1 MEGDKS
7 VATRT
12 MSMCDYLSASISLA
26 GGGAAAAE
34 NSPITQLLNYLRSH
48 VEDTHDLEHLVFRT
62 SSLGNIAFHDQEVE
76 VVVDALL
83 ASNISPKTL
92 GFINSNITDSGVNS
106 IANFLNDPSSALEE
120 LDLTGNNITGRG
132 MEALAE
138 ALGGSITAKRVALGW
153 NPLGARGGYA
163 LAALLQRSLSL
174 EALAAPRCDL
184 GVDATVALLE
194 VLAGNGGLV
203 ELDLG
208 DPARPAHATGL
219 TDHLARLLGRNK
231 TLQVL
236 RLSKW
241 RMRDEGAGLL
251 SGAIL
256 EAPYIQGL
264 HLSCNEIGITGAESL
279 SSLLVKT
286 SCLTEL
292 DLSNNRVGDAGA
304 RAFGL
309 ALQQNSS
316 LKTLNVK
323 FNSINDGGL
332 ADLARGV
339 AQNSSLQKLLLWGN
353 NFGQECAEEFDDLM
367 KGRFQYLEVKVDIH
381 PYLVD
386 GAYHI
391 AEVED
396 SP

>member
-1 MEGDKS
+1 
-7 VATRT
+7 
-12 MSMCDYLSASISLA
+12 
-26 GGGAAAAE
+26 
-34 NSPITQLLNYLRSH
+34 
-48 VEDTHDLEHLVFRT
+48 
-62 SSLGNIAFHDQEVE
+62 
-76 VVVDALL
+76 
-83 ASNISPKTL
+83 
-92 GFINSNITDSGVNS
+92 
-106 IANFLNDPSSALEE
+106 
-120 LDLTGNNITGRG
+120 
-132 MEALAE
+132 
-138 ALGGSITAKRVALGW
+138 
-153 NPLGARGGYA
+153 
-163 LAALLQRSLSL
+163 
-174 EALAAPRCDL
+174 
-184 GVDATVALLE
+184 VDATVALLE

-353 NFGQECAEEFDDLM
+353 NFGQECAEEFDDLI